1 MSKPNH
7 PYADLP
13 STSYWARGVARPKL
27 EEIDPV
33 VGDVFRIEKHQKV
46 ATAGSCFAQHIARY
60 LKNSG
65 FNYYVAEE
73 GHSIA
78 PKENLDAYNYG
89 TFSARYGNIYTVRQL
104 LQLYRYAFGL
114 TPPSEEVWS
123 EKSGGWLDPL
133 RPLIQPGGFRTL
145 EELKLDRSQHLE
157 HVKKMFVEV
166 DYFIFTLGLTES
178 WINVESGMVYPM
190 CPGVAGGSFQ
200 EEKHQFKNFSVREV
214 VADFEEF
221 LSLLKKVNTE
231 IKVILTV
238 SPVPLVAT
246 ATKNH
251 VINATFYSKSVL
263 RVAAQ
268 ELADKNKDIVYFP
281 SYEIITGNFT
291 RGQYFSEDLRSVKE
305 EGVEHVMRVFMRH
318 FTNNPEIAASKP
330 EAVDHNDIKSF
341 ELENARVAQVVCEE
355 AKYDDET

>member
-7 PYADLP
+7 PYAALP
-13 STSYWARGVARPKL
+13 STSYWARSVARPAL

-33 VGDVFRIEKHQKV
+33 VGEVFQIEKHQKV

-78 PKENLDAYNYG
+78 SKENLDAYNYG

-104 LQLYRYAFGL
+104 LQLYKRAFGL
-114 TPPSEEVWS
+114 IPASEEVWR
-123 EKSGGWLDPL
+123 EKNGGWLDPM

-145 EELKLDRSQHLE
+145 EELKFDRSQHLE
-157 HVKKMFVEV
+157 HVKKMFIEM

-178 WINVESGMVYPM
+178 WIDVQSGTVYPM
-190 CPGVAGGSFQ
+190 CPGVAGGNF
-200 EEKHQFKNFSVREV
+200 ENEKHQFKNFSVSEV

-221 LSLLKKVNTE
+221 VTLLKKVNGE
-231 IKVILTV
+231 VKIILTV

-246 ATKNH
+246 ATNNH
-251 VINATFYSKSVL
+251 VINATSYSKSVL

-268 ELADKNKDIVYFP
+268 ELVDKNKDIIYFP
-281 SYEIITGNFT
+281 SYEIINGNFT

-318 FTNNPEIAASKP
+318 FTGSAEIAVSKS
-330 EAVDHNDIKSF
+330 EVVERGDIKAF
-341 ELENARVAQVVCEE
+341 ELENARVAQVVCDET
-355 AKYDDET
+355 KYDSET